1 MCVLGRGVLGKQTLV
16 DGNEDISWRQAMP
29 RRGVESARRQSGDA
43 KETDKNSGQE
53 RQTQRQRD
61 NQAGE
66 GKAGKIY
73 MQFVLL

>member
-1 MCVLGRGVLGKQTLV
+1 MLGGGVLEKQTMV
-16 DGNEDISWRQAMP
+16 DGNEDITRRQAMP
-29 RRGVESARRQSGDA
+29 RHGAESARRQSGDA

-61 NQAGE
+61 NETGE